1 MNLATIRLLGWLTI
15 ALSLLLPSVGSAQ
28 TVVPATDGTG
38 TRVQVRGD
46 RHLIDG
52 GRLSRDRTNL
62 FHSFERFGLTRQ
74 QIATFQS
81 NPQIRNILTR
91 VVGGDASVI
100 DGLLQVV
107 GGNSNLFLLNPAG
120 VIFGSHAQLDL
131 PASFTATTA
140 NGIGFNQGW
149 FSAVG
154 TNDYAA
160 LVGDPNAFAFTM
172 SQPGAIANLGN
183 LQVAAGHNLTLL
195 AGTVVNTGHL
205 AAPQG
210 NLTIASVPGSSLV
223 RLSLAGQAL
232 SLEIEPEAD
241 SALSRLNPIAFEPI
255 ALPAL
260 LTGGSVTSATGV
272 TVNQDG
278 SVALSGSGIGIE
290 PGDVVVTGQTSGL
303 DQPPAIAAGNGTL
316 TAAGTLT
323 LAESRIET
331 AGDLTL
337 TAADTVR
344 VRDSRQQPFEAIAG
358 GDLIL
363 QGNQAVDIF
372 ALSHPNSGFFSG
384 ADLVLRA
391 PQTVSGDA
399 RYTAGG
405 DFQIEQ
411 LDGSPGNLFSPYDPI
426 IRATGDVSFS
436 SYTGASLHI
445 IAGGSVTV
453 SDGIT
458 ITGADPANSIN
469 EAILLSDGT
478 SVAVNGSAQP
488 TLDVR
493 AGVSA
498 EAIDTSLTPAG
509 TPLPT
514 DLASTTTPASNAD
527 ISIGRIQVLAPDGL
541 VYLSTQYNPSSTAA
555 SGNIAVGTG
564 IVTTPTTAGNA
575 SSIVIDS
582 RGSFT
587 VGGSLDAT
595 ATDGAVDGS
604 GTGGNII
611 VLAQDTIDIQGDILT
626 SSSSGG
632 SGGNVSLNSQLGD
645 LRLAGSVTTNGG
657 SNFSASSIN
666 AGSISI
672 SAQQAV
678 SLGNL
683 AAIAGIGGQGGSVT
697 VVSQEGAVQ
706 IQDIQAGS
714 TDGDG
719 GEITVFALED
729 IITQTLNTAV
739 VGSGTGGN
747 IILNSTNGAIDTS
760 AGALN
765 SSSSGGRG
773 GNVSINAATNIL
785 SGSVTTDGNPDPE
798 ANSRNRAGRITL
810 VSEGDIATGRLSAAA
825 DRRGGAIALT
835 ANGNVTTA
843 NVVSTA
849 SSGQGGTIA
858 LRSANGSVT
867 TQRLLSRGN
876 TEGGRI
882 TVAAQDR
889 ITAEQINSSSSAG
902 NGGDVTLEPTG
913 NVDVSLINA
922 QGSASGQG
930 GTVAIT
936 TRRFFRATGQ
946 FTDQN
951 GIPASISTAAGR
963 GGAITIT
970 HAGAARGVPFRVGNA
985 SENGTAATLTTASST
1000 ISPPQSYRFSFIQ
1013 GNIALLTGNTTSSL
1027 IQDNLIQDNLTVDD
1041 ELDPGHH
1048 SDLDPTADISIDIP
1062 IGIDTSDDFDSDSY
1076 SRLEA
1081 GYTAD
1086 YLNYFNLEADEF
1098 NPVETLIDAQQ
1109 SLSTVESTTGIAPAL
1124 LYVGFVPSTVPRNT
1138 RPTPQDSDQLEL
1150 TLVSSQGQ
1158 PIRRRIV
1165 GATRSRV
1172 MAAATQLREE
1182 VTNPARINTTSYL
1195 AASQQLYN
1203 WLIAPLEPELE
1214 AQTISNLAFIMDS
1227 GLRSLPIAALHD
1239 GRNFLIERYSVGLMP
1254 SLSLVDTRYQDI
1266 RSAQAL
1272 AMGATQFTNQA
1283 PLPAVPLELQNIAQT
1298 WTRNGEYFINQDFTL
1313 ANLRT
1318 QRQQTA
1324 YGIVHLATHGEFLP
1338 GKPSNSY
1345 IQFWDEQ
1352 LQLDQLRQLGLNNPP
1367 VELFVLSACR
1377 TALGD
1382 KNAELGFAGLALQAG
1397 VKSAL
1402 ASLWYVSDAGTLAL
1416 MAEFYHQL
1424 RTAPIK
1430 AEALRRAQLS
1440 MLQGEVQL
1448 RGGKLTSRGEETLLP
1463 TNLMDLTTTS
1473 LRHPYYWSAFT
1484 LIGSPW

>member
-1 MNLATIRLLGWLTI
+1 MNLATIRLSGWLTV

-28 TVVPATDGTG
+28 NVVPATDGTG

-46 RHLIDG
+46 RHFIDG
-52 GRLSRDRTNL
+52 GQLSRDRTNL

-140 NGIGFNQGW
+140 NGIGFNQSW

-154 TNDYAA
+154 TNDYAS

-183 LQVAAGHNLTLL
+183 LQVAAGNNLTLL
-195 AGTVVNTGHL
+195 AGTVVNTGQL
-205 AAPQG
+205 SAPQG

-232 SLEIEPEAD
+232 SLEVEPEAG
-241 SALSRLNPIAFEPI
+241 STLSRLDPIAFEPI

-260 LTGGSVTSATGV
+260 LTGGGVTSATGV
-272 TVNQDG
+272 TVNRDG
-278 SVALSGSGIGIE
+278 SVALTGSGIGIE
-290 PGDVVVTGQTSGL
+290 TGDVVVTGQASGL
-303 DQPPAIAAGNGTL
+303 DQPPSIAAGNGTL
-316 TAAGTLT
+316 TAAAGTLT

-337 TAADTVR
+337 TAADTVQ
-344 VRDSRQQPFEAIAG
+344 VRDSRQRPFEAIAHD
-358 GDLIL
+358 DLTL

-384 ADLVLRA
+384 ADLILRA

-405 DFQIEQ
+405 DFRIEQ

-426 IRATGDVSFS
+426 IRAAGDVSFS

-453 SDGIT
+453 SGAIA
-458 ITGADPANSIN
+458 ITGADPTNSIN
-469 EAILLSDGT
+469 ETILLSDGT
-478 SVAVNGSAQP
+478 AVVVNGSVQP

-498 EAIDTSLTPAG
+498 EAIGTSLTPVG

-514 DLASTTTPASNAD
+514 DLVSTPTPASNAD
-527 ISIGRIQVLAPDGL
+527 ISIGSIQVLAPDGL
-541 VYLSTQYNPSSTAA
+541 VYLSTQYNPRSADASS
-555 SGNIAVGTG
+555 NIAVGTG
-564 IVTTPTTAGNA
+564 IVTTPTTGGNA
-575 SSIVIDS
+575 SSITIDS

-587 VGGSLDAT
+587 AGGSLDAT
-595 ATDGAVDGS
+595 ATDGAIDGAIDGT
-604 GTGGNII
+604 GTGGNIT
-611 VLAQDTIDIQGDILT
+611 VLAQDNIDIQGDILT
-626 SSSSGG
+626 SSSGG
-632 SGGNVSLNSQLGD
+632 SGGNVALNSQLGD
-645 LRLAGSVTTNGG
+645 LSLAGSVTTNGG
-657 SNFSASSIN
+657 STLFSSPIN
-666 AGSISI
+666 AGNISI
-672 SAQQAV
+672 VAQQAV

-706 IQDIQAGS
+706 VQDIQASS

-729 IITQTLNTAV
+729 VITQALNTSV
-739 VGSGTGGN
+739 VGSGRGGN
-747 IILNSTNGAIDTS
+747 IILNSTNGAINTS

-765 SSSSGGRG
+765 SSGGRG
-773 GNVSINAATNIL
+773 GNVGVNATTNIL
-785 SGSVTTDGNPDPE
+785 SGSVTTDGSLTS
-798 ANSRNRAGRITL
+798 ANDGSPRSRAGRITF
-810 VSEGDIATGRLSAAA
+810 VSEGGIATGRLSAVAA
-825 DRRGGAIALT
+825 QRGGAIALT
-835 ANGNVTTA
+835 ANGDVTTA
-843 NVVSTA
+843 DVVSN
-849 SSGQGGTIA
+849 SSTGRGGNIA

-867 TQRLLSRGN
+867 TQRLRSQGN
-876 TEGGRI
+876 TGGRI

-889 ITAEQINSSSSAG
+889 ITTEQINSSSSDG
-902 NGGDVTLEPTG
+902 NGGDVTLDPTG
-913 NVDVSLINA
+913 NVEVSFINA

-970 HAGAARGVPFRVGNA
+970 HAGAARGVPFRVGNVGA
-985 SENGTAATLTTASST
+985 NGTAAALTTGSST

-1013 GNIALLTGNTTSSL
+1013 GNIALLTGNATTSL
-1027 IQDNLIQDNLTVDD
+1027 IQDNLALDD
-1041 ELDPGHH
+1041 QLDPDN
-1048 SDLDPTADISIDIP
+1048 SLDADSIVDSSFDDIATDV
-1062 IGIDTSDDFDSDSY
+1062 DTSGDFDADSY
-1076 SRLEA
+1076 TQLEA
-1081 GYTAD
+1081 KDTAD
-1086 YLNYFNLEADEF
+1086 YLDYLNIAAAELDPAK
-1098 NPVETLIDAQQ
+1098 TLADAQQ
-1109 SLSTVESTTGIAPAL
+1109 SLSAIEANTGIAPAL
-1124 LYVGFVPSTVPRNT
+1124 LYVGFVPSSTSS
-1138 RPTPQDSDQLEL
+1138 TPQDSDQLEL
-1150 TLVSSQGQ
+1150 TLVTGKGQ
-1158 PIRRRIV
+1158 PMRRRIL

-1172 MAAATQLREE
+1172 LTVANRLREE
-1182 VTNPARINTTSYL
+1182 VTNPARVNTTSYL
-1195 AASQQLYN
+1195 AASQQLYK
-1203 WLIAPLEPELE
+1203 WLIAPLEAEL
-1214 AQTISNLAFIMDS
+1214 QTQKISNLAFIMDS
-1227 GLRSLPIAALHD
+1227 GLRSLPIAALYNGHQ
-1239 GRNFLIERYSVGLMP
+1239 FLIERYSIGLMP

-1272 AMGATQFTNQA
+1272 AMGASQFANQA
-1283 PLPAVPLELQNIAQT
+1283 SLPAVPLELQNIAQT
-1298 WTRNGEYFINQDFTL
+1298 WTRNGKYFIDQDFTL
-1313 ANLRT
+1313 ANLQT
-1318 QRQQTA
+1318 QRQQSA
-1324 YGIVHLATHGEFLP
+1324 YSIVHLATHGEFLP
-1338 GKPSNSY
+1338 GEPSNSY
-1345 IQFWDEQ
+1345 IQFWDER
-1352 LQLDQLRQLGLNNPP
+1352 LQLDQLRQLGLNDPA
-1367 VELFVLSACR
+1367 VELLVLSACR

-1440 MLQGEVQL
+1440 MLRGEVQL
-1448 RGGKLTSRGEETLLP
+1448 QSGKLTSRGEEVVLP
-1463 TNLMDLTTTS
+1463 SDLADLSTTS